1 MTIEAD
7 IILIQRLAAAAD
19 RAVAPFFR
27 AGTMNEQKDDFSPV
41 TAADRAA
48 ETVIRDMLA
57 TDRPGDGI
65 LGEEYG
71 TIRGSSGR
79 LWVIDPIDGTRSF
92 IAGRPLYGT
101 LIALVEDGRPI
112 LGLLSAGAAGDR
124 WLGCTVG
131 VPRTVLNGKPI
142 RTRPC
147 AALADARAASTHP
160 LVFSAAGHA
169 SFQRVGRSVADM
181 LFGGDCHNYGLLA
194 AGHLDLVMEE
204 NLKPYDWAALVP
216 IIEGAGGLITD
227 WRGRPLTLAS
237 EGRVLAAGDRRVHA
251 EALERI

>member
-7 IILIQRLAAAAD
+7 IVLIQRLAAAAD
-19 RAVAPFFR
+19 RAIAPFFR
-27 AGTMNEQKDDFSPV
+27 ANTHIEQKEDLSPV

-48 ETVIRDMLA
+48 ESVIRDMLA
-57 TDRPGDGI
+57 ADRPTDGI
-65 LGEEYG
+65 YGEEFG
-71 TIRGSSGR
+71 LVRGQSGR
-79 LWVIDPIDGTRSF
+79 IWVIDPIDGTRAF
-92 IAGRPLYGT
+92 VAGRPLYGT

-112 LGLLSAGAAGDR
+112 LGFLSAGAAGDR
-124 WLGCTVG
+124 WIGCTVG
-131 VPRTVLNGKPI
+131 RPRTVLNGRPV

-147 AALADARAASTHP
+147 PTLDKARAASTHP
-160 LVFSAAGHA
+160 AVFSASGHA

-216 IIEGAGGLITD
+216 IIQGAGGVITD
-227 WRGRPLTLAS
+227 WRGDPLTLAS
-237 EGRVLAAGDRRVHA
+237 EGRVLAAGDARVHRA
-251 EALERI
+251 ALERI